1 MRRFTH
7 LSYQS
12 HLLLHWAASL
22 IINSCW
28 KKLLKRTLIT
38 SSHLSCEFSRRPQS
52 FQSDFRRDNHWIL
65 IFVRRNYSFTAS
77 YSKHSITYLVKYTLW
92 YYTIS
97 LANFP
102 HSSADLSLI
111 GQVEIIHGCYFFKHL
126 IVQINPLLNSLFHF
140 NSILTFKCYFINWR
154 FCIQYENLKCAIE
167 NLLKI
172 IFFKTFFPSVLALLD
187 LYKHLGKAVK

>member
-1 MRRFTH
+1 MNFH
-7 LSYQS
+7 DAHSPFN
-12 HLLLHWAASL
+12 L
-22 IINSCW
+22 ISG
-28 KKLLKRTLIT
+28 
-38 SSHLSCEFSRRPQS
+38 
-52 FQSDFRRDNHWIL
+52 DNHWIL
-65 IFVRRNYSFTAS
+65 IFVRRNYSLTAS
-77 YSKHSITYLVKYTLW
+77 SSKHSITYLVKYTVW

-172 IFFKTFFPSVLALLD
+172 IFKKTFFQSVLALLD
-187 LYKHLGKAVK
+187 LHKHLGKAVK